1 MCNTV
6 CLMQFIIIRDS
17 FINNVFKI
25 KTAIIGENF
34 KKLNAYFKN
43 QDLTLG
49 ESFNKAVLL

>member
-25 KTAIIGENF
+25 KTTIIGENF
-34 KKLNAYFKN
+34 KKLNAYLKK
-43 QDLTLG
+43 LG
-49 ESFNKAVLL
+49 FNAW